1 MQPVESK
8 NEAIKTVASP
18 PPEQEICGEVLV
30 EKYAKGGERT
40 AADVRRRVARALAM
54 AEAEDKRG
62 HWEARFLDAQ
72 ERGFI
77 PAGRIN
83 SAAGTSLTAT
93 LINCF
98 VRPVGDS
105 ITEVV
110 DSKPGIYT
118 ALAEAAE
125 TMRRGGGVGYDFSS
139 IRPQGALVHGTM
151 SRASGPVSYMR
162 VFDRSCE
169 TVESAGS
176 RRGAQMGVLRC
187 DHPDVE
193 AFIHA
198 KDRGDLTNFNISVGV
213 TDAFMRAV
221 ESGGDFELV
230 HKAEPSRDARDA
242 GAYQR
247 GDGLWVYRKAPASDL
262 WDQIMR
268 STYDHAEPGVLF
280 LDRMNKD
287 NNLYYCETIESTN
300 PCSEQPLPAYGCC
313 DLGSIDL
320 TKLVKRPFTDQ
331 AEFDFAAFGRVVEV
345 AVRMLDNVLEVTP
358 WPLAPQRDEAM
369 AKRRIG
375 LGFTGLGDA
384 LIMLRLRYDTAEARA
399 TATRISETMRDRAY
413 LASVELARER
423 GPFPLFNA
431 DLYLSGGNFASRLPA
446 EIKQRIRQHGL
457 RNSHLLSIAPT
468 GTISLAFA
476 DNASNGIEPPFSWT
490 YSRRKRMADGTWKE
504 YQVEDYAWRL
514 YRHLGG
520 DLRNLPP
527 YFVTA
532 LEISAQAHKDMVAAV
547 APYVDTSISKT
558 VNVPVDYP
566 YSDFEDLYLS
576 AWRAGLKGLA
586 TYRPNEV
593 LGAVLSVEKPEAERR
608 GPQDVVIAEANR
620 RLSIKSLPAPV
631 LASLVWPGRPALPAG
646 NLAWT
651 YMIEHPGGEFAL
663 FVGHVEEEGRVFPFE
678 VWVNGAEQPRGL
690 GAVAKTLS
698 MDMRANDRAWLALK
712 LEVLAKTP
720 GDHSFEMPFPPHGE
734 RKLVPSVVSGVA
746 QVVRW
751 RCDSLS
757 ALDERAPDLLSPE
770 GRPHPVLDAMFA
782 VEEPKT
788 GTDGTLSWTVDVRNP
803 ASGEEFVVG
812 LKEIT
817 LPDGV
822 TRPYGMFLSGHYP
835 RALDGL
841 ARILSLDMRV
851 LDPAWIGMKLRKL
864 LNYSEP
870 LGDFLAFVPG
880 ERRQQTWPSTV
891 AYLAQLLIHRYAM
904 LGVLD
909 ESGYPRRE
917 MGVLEAPRDERAP
930 KVMQG
935 ALCSE
940 CGNYTVIRRDGCDFC
955 TACGA
960 VGACG

>member
-1 MQPVESK
+1 
-8 NEAIKTVASP
+8 
-18 PPEQEICGEVLV
+18 
-30 EKYAKGGERT
+30 
-40 AADVRRRVARALAM
+40 VR
-54 AEAEDKRG
+54 D
-62 HWEARFLDAQ
+62 
-72 ERGFI
+72 
-77 PAGRIN
+77 
-83 SAAGTSLTAT
+83 
-93 LINCF
+93 
-98 VRPVGDS
+98 
-105 ITEVV
+105 
-110 DSKPGIYT
+110 
-118 ALAEAAE
+118 
-125 TMRRGGGVGYDFSS
+125 
-139 IRPQGALVHGTM
+139 
-151 SRASGPVSYMR
+151 
-162 VFDRSCE
+162 
-169 TVESAGS
+169 
-176 RRGAQMGVLRC
+176 
-187 DHPDVE
+187 
-193 AFIHA
+193 
-198 KDRGDLTNFNISVGV
+198 
-213 TDAFMRAV
+213 
-221 ESGGDFELV
+221 
-230 HKAEPSRDARDA
+230 
-242 GAYQR
+242 
-247 GDGLWVYRKAPASDL
+247 
-262 WDQIMR
+262 
-268 STYDHAEPGVLF
+268 
-280 LDRMNKD
+280 
-287 NNLYYCETIESTN
+287 
-300 PCSEQPLPAYGCC
+300 
-313 DLGSIDL
+313 
-320 TKLVKRPFTDQ
+320 
-331 AEFDFAAFGRVVEV
+331 
-345 AVRMLDNVLEVTP
+345 
-358 WPLAPQRDEAM
+358 
-369 AKRRIG
+369 
-375 LGFTGLGDA
+375 
-384 LIMLRLRYDTAEARA
+384 
-399 TATRISETMRDRAY
+399 
-413 LASVELARER
+413 
-423 GPFPLFNA
+423 
-431 DLYLSGGNFASRLPA
+431 
-446 EIKQRIRQHGL
+446 
-457 RNSHLLSIAPT
+457 
-468 GTISLAFA
+468 
-476 DNASNGIEPPFSWT
+476 
-490 YSRRKRMADGTWKE
+490 
-504 YQVEDYAWRL
+504 
-514 YRHLGG
+514 
-520 DLRNLPP
+520 LPP

-558 VNVPVDYP
+558 VNVPADYP

-593 LGAVLSVEKPEAERR
+593 LGAVLSVEKLEAERR

-663 FVGHVEEEGRVFPFE
+663 FVGHVEEEGRAFPFE

-720 GDHSFEMPFPPHGE
+720 GDHSFELPFPPHGE

-909 ESGYPRRE
+909 ENGYPTRE